1 MYQFK
6 ITKKA
11 ENKLKKFDCEIQRRF
26 FKKMEK
32 LVIDPEV
39 YGKPLRNRLAGTWEM
54 YFENSYRI
62 FYSINQN
69 RKIIIIESIL
79 HKDEIKNQT

>member
-1 MYQFK
+1 MYQFE

-32 LVIDPEV
+32 LVRNPEM
-39 YGKPLRNRLAGTWEM
+39 YGKPLRNVLSGTWEM

-62 FYSINQN
+62 FYSINKN
-69 RKIIIIESIL
+69 REIITIESIP